1 MTSNTSEVPLVTS
14 DMLGEFEMKDI
25 LKKFMQPANI
35 ERDQSPLKQEVQLP
49 VNLSKLA
56 NLKLEPAKMF
66 EIQRSFRDKTK
77 RDKFREDPNLQQ
89 YIENNKVR

>member
-77 RDKFREDPNLQQ
+77 RDKFRDDPNLQQ